1 MKVFGTI
8 EAYKEEAKKG
18 DRFVLGGVGIMDGL
32 KNFDHK
38 EEVFTLVH
46 FDGEYP
52 VFRRFQGRTN
62 LTTRTNQKVG
72 LLTES
77 EYKNLK
83 TFRK

>member
-1 MKVFGTI
+1 MTIYGTL
-8 EAYKEEAKKG
+8 EAYKENAKKG

-32 KNFDHK
+32 KHFDHK

-62 LTTRTNQKVG
+62 LTTHTNQKVG
-72 LLTES
+72 VILES
-77 EYKNLK
+77 EYKQLK
-83 TFRK
+83 TF